1 MAKLRT
7 ISFGY
12 MIQNGRVAVNPD
24 EAKTV
29 RNIFERYTQG
39 VTLQKIADDLVC
51 QGVPFFQGEVRWNKN
66 TIKRIIENEKYIG
79 NEIYEPIISPE
90 LFCKANEKRK
100 ERSRPT
106 VRLSPEVEYMK
117 EICCCGQCG
126 ARYRRINTWGT
137 REKWMCAHGCR
148 CDRFIDDQILLD
160 SIRGIIEAVICDP
173 GFISVSTYSVYVPS
187 KEVQREENELIRLLE
202 QPKISFM
209 TSAQSILRAASLRFQ
224 CCMYDRGEMTGRL
237 QEEIAE
243 HITCE
248 GNHFLEIYKFIKRVK
263 IYPNG
268 MIASVFFNGAEVLAA
283 GGMKDGNSIAK
294 TCDKN

>member
-12 MIQNGRVAVNPD
+12 MIQSGRVAVDPD

-29 RNIFERYTQG
+29 CNIFERYTQG
-39 VTLQKIADDLVC
+39 VTLQKIADDLIR
-51 QGVPFFQGEVRWNKN
+51 QGIPFFQGEVRWNKN
-66 TIKRIIENEKYIG
+66 TIQRIIENEKYIG
-79 NEIYEPIISPE
+79 NEIYEPIISPA

-106 VRLSPEVEYMK
+106 VRLSPEVKHLK

-137 REKWMCAHGCR
+137 REKWMCANGCR

-173 GFISVSTYSVYVPS
+173 GFISISTYSAYVPS
-187 KEVQREENELIRLLE
+187 KEVQREENELIYLLE
-202 QPKISFM
+202 QPQISFM
-209 TSAQSILRAASLRFQ
+209 SSAKSILRAASLRFQ
-224 CCMYDRGEMTGRL
+224 CCGYDRREMTARL
-237 QEEIAE
+237 QEEIADYVP
-243 HITCE
+243 CE
-248 GNHFLEIYKFIKRVK
+248 ENCSPQIYKFIKRVK

-268 MIASVFFNGAEVLAA
+268 IITSVFFNGAEVSAA
-283 GGMKDGNSIAK
+283 GGTKDGNGITK
-294 TCDKN
+294 TRN